1 MTSSQGSEIFGLE
14 TEGEPIET
22 PEKAKLKESFRRK
35 QPKTITELHA
45 TYKHWLHIEDT
56 DLIDVTL
63 ATSLDRRIPGDPV
76 WVMLVAPSGGLKSE
90 VLASL
95 LGLEWCMELDNLT
108 SRSIISGRTKSDKI
122 EAITGLAKE
131 ADEKVVIFKDFTEL
145 LSKERTE
152 RGEIISQFRTWYDG
166 TVARRYGSLDRIVKV
181 KSTIGLIVGVTPAI
195 DLYTATLGVLGERF
209 VKLRYRQ
216 DREKSRKKA
225 METLGNEHDMRQEL
239 RNAVRHYVSNL
250 KIPARADEV
259 PQIPP
264 GIKQAISNL
273 AELTALARTIVPKGL
288 GDHGN
293 VEVDIQPE
301 YSTRIVK
308 QLLKLAQLLAIV
320 RQSQVTTDELR
331 TVARV
336 AEDSCTPFRLQILK
350 TMLNESLTGYE
361 IAQRIR
367 ISKATVY
374 RALESLELLGFATY
388 EEHQE
393 ESGAIRRYQL
403 TPAIK
408 NAINA
413 VYDFTDGKETLRVV
427 HGFLQDSA
435 QDRVNQSIPTR
446 SYPDIQP
453 CKKTWTTNPPCSSTH
468 PPTMTDP
475 ASPWR
480 ACELCNAPLNNPD
493 NAIRHNEQYHS
504 HKEVL
509 SVPALGEPVDS
520 GNVRTPTGRSKL

>member
-1 MTSSQGSEIFGLE
+1 MTAPQGSEIFGLD

-22 PEKAKLKESFRRK
+22 PEKAELKESLRRK

-56 DLIDVTL
+56 DLIDVAL
-63 ATSLDRRIPGDPV
+63 AASLDRKIPGDPV
-76 WVMLVAPSGGLKSE
+76 WLMIVAPSGGLKSE

-95 LGLEWCMELDNLT
+95 LNLEWCMELDNLT
-108 SRSIISGRTKSDKI
+108 SRSIVSGRTKGDKM
-122 EAITGLAKE
+122 EAVTGLARE
-131 ADEKVVIFKDFTEL
+131 ANGKVVIFKDFTEL

-166 TVARRYGSLDRIVKV
+166 TVARRYGSLDKVVKV
-181 KSTIGLIVGVTPAI
+181 ESTIGLLVGVTPAI

-209 VKLRYRQ
+209 VKLRYKQ
-216 DREKSRKKA
+216 NREKSRKKA

-250 KIPARADEV
+250 KLPARADEM

-273 AELTALARTIVPKGL
+273 AELTALARTMVPKGL

-301 YSTRIVK
+301 HSTRIVK

-320 RQSQVTTDELR
+320 RQRSQVTTDELR

-336 AEDSCTPFRLQILK
+336 AEDSCIPFRLQILK
-350 TMLNESLTGYE
+350 TMLNESLTGHE
-361 IAQRIR
+361 IAQRTSIP
-367 ISKATVY
+367 KATVY
-374 RALESLELLGFATY
+374 RALENLELLGFATY

-393 ESGAIRRYQL
+393 GSGAIRRYQP
-403 TPAIK
+403 TPTIK

-413 VYDFTDGKETLRVV
+413 VYDFTDSKETLRLV
-427 HGFLQDSA
+427 HGFLQDNA
-435 QDRVNQSIPTR
+435 QDRVSPSILTR

-453 CKKTWTTNPPCSSTH
+453 CKKTWTPNPPSSSTQ
-468 PPTMTDP
+468 PPAITDTG
-475 ASPWR
+475 SHWR
-480 ACELCNAPLNNPD
+480 TCRLCNAPLNNPD
-493 NAIRHNEQYHS
+493 DAIRHNEQYHN
-504 HKEVL
+504 HKDA
-509 SVPALGEPVDS
+509 SK
-520 GNVRTPTGRSKL
+520 NV